1 MKNILTIKCTI
12 DDISGY
18 KERFMKFSNLSAA
31 ERYGIIKDNI
41 LSSDAVVF
49 FNMTGGFMVGGK
61 ESPCMETLKKSA
73 DMYDGAVIGFP
84 VQSRLENIGQCF
96 KLDISSPEK
105 KKLFLDNYRFYDH
118 TDFIIELPELGT
130 ALRVADDRDY
140 EPYSFFFLSDTEL
153 KMHIEHHTREV
164 CIF

>member
-18 KERFMKFSNLSAA
+18 RERFMKFSNLSAA
-31 ERYGIIKDNI
+31 ERYGIIKDDI

-84 VQSRLENIGQCF
+84 VQSRTENIGQCF

-140 EPYSFFFLSDTEL
+140 EPYSFFFLSGTEL

>member
-18 KERFMKFSNLSAA
+18 RERFMKFSNLNAA

-61 ESPCMETLKKSA
+61 ESPCMEALKKSA

-84 VQSRLENIGQCF
+84 VQSRSENIGQCF

-140 EPYSFFFLSDTEL
+140 EPYSFFFLSGTEL

>member
-12 DDISGY
+12 DNISRY

-31 ERYGIIKDNI
+31 ERYGIIKNNI
-41 LSSDAVVF
+41 LSSDTVVF

-73 DMYDGAVIGFP
+73 EMYDGAVIEFS
-84 VQSRLENIGQCF
+84 VQSRTENIGQCF

-118 TDFIIELPELGT
+118 TNFTIELSEPGT
-130 ALRVADDRDY
+130 AFRVADDRDY
-140 EPYSFFFLSDTEL
+140 EPYSFFFLSGMEL